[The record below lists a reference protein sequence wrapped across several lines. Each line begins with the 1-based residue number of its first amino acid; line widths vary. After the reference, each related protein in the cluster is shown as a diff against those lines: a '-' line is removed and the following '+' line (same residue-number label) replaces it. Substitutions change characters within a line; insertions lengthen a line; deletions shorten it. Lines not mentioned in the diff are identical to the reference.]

1 MTLGWGIVGPGG
13 IADREMA
20 PAIAADANSE
30 LVAVVARDA
39 QKGRAFADKHGAA
52 WSGTD
57 YAEMLARADVDVVL
71 ITTPNALHADEVLAA
86 ATAGKHVL
94 CDKPLALSA
103 VDAARVVTGCK
114 SAGVKLGMN
123 FQTRYHACFAEAR
136 RVIRTGELGTIRHI
150 QLDASPGIRP
160 LAGWRTNLE
169 VAGLGSVNNIAVHI
183 YDLLRFLLDQE
194 VTEVVAMFDVGRDRA
209 MEVLPMVLLR
219 FAGGTLAYANGNQ
232 SSFRPLN
239 EIVVYGDRGCLYG
252 QGITRPETEG
262 EMRVVTEEGERST
275 HCSGADSYRRL
286 VAAFTGAVVNN
297 RDPDPSGED
306 GLRSVQLTDAIARSA
321 REGQVVTVESG
332 APATTLTR

>member
-1 MTLGWGIVGPGG
+1 VALGWGIVGPGG
-13 IADREMA
+13 IAGREMA

-30 LVAVVARDA
+30 LVAVVARDPD
-39 QKGRAFADKHGAA
+39 KGRAFADNHGAA

-57 YAEMLARADVDVVL
+57 YAEMLARDDVDVVL
-71 ITTPNALHADEVLAA
+71 VTTPNALHPDQVLAA
-86 ATAGKHVL
+86 ARAGKHVL
-94 CDKPLALSA
+94 CDKPLALTA
-103 VDAARVVTGCK
+103 VDAARVVAGCK

-136 RVIRTGELGTIRHI
+136 RVIRAGELGTISHI
-150 QLDASPGIRP
+150 QLDASPGTRRP
-160 LAGWRTNLE
+160 AGWRTDLE
-169 VAGLGSVNNIAVHI
+169 VAGLGSVNNIAVHM

-194 VTEVVAMFDVGRDRA
+194 VTEVAAMFDVGREHA

-219 FAGGTLAYANGNQ
+219 FDGGALAYANGNQ

-239 EIVVYGDRGCLYG
+239 EIVVYGDRGRLDG

-275 HCSGADSYRRL
+275 HCSGADCYQRL
-286 VAAFTGAVVNN
+286 VAAFTDAVLND

-306 GLRSVQLTDAIARSA
+306 GLRSVQLTDAITRSA
-321 REGQVVTVESG
+321 REGQVVAVESV
-332 APATTLTR
+332 